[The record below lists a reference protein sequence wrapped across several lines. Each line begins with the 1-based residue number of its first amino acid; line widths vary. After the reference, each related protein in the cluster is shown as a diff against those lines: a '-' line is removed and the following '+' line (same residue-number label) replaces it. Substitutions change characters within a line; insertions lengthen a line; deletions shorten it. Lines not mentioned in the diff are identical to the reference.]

1 MDKRKPSIV
10 LIDDYPL
17 FRKAMADVLSAG
29 NEFQVVGQTS
39 DEKIAL
45 SLIGLKPDIVLIDLD
60 ATRFH
65 ALNLLREIK
74 YRHPNCRAVM
84 IMNSAQNSTG
94 LMQAIRLDASGYL
107 LRSIPI
113 DEFVDQIRVV
123 ASGGMATSE
132 KITSALAEHLR
143 TGSLQQTESN
153 ITQILTRREFDVL
166 CCLASGLSNREI
178 ASYLAITDGTV
189 KVHVKHLLK
198 KLKFRS
204 RVEAAVWA
212 SERGYKLSTEKLEK
226 MGLGELGTDQRLR
239 AGSADE

>member
-17 FRKAMADVLSAG
+17 FRKAMADVLTSSG
-29 NEFQVVGQTS
+29 EFQVIGQTA

-60 ATRFH
+60 ATHFH

-84 IMNSAQNSTG
+84 IMNSTQNSTT

-113 DEFVDQIRVV
+113 DEFVEQMHVV
-123 ASGGMATSE
+123 SSGGMATSE
-132 KITSALAEHLR
+132 KSPQLLP
-143 TGSLQQTESN
+143 N
-153 ITQILTRREFDVL
+153 I
-166 CCLASGLSNREI
+166 
-178 ASYLAITDGTV
+178 
-189 KVHVKHLLK
+189 
-198 KLKFRS
+198 
-204 RVEAAVWA
+204 
-212 SERGYKLSTEKLEK
+212 
-226 MGLGELGTDQRLR
+226 
-239 AGSADE
+239 